1 MVHLEQTLRTKVWS
15 SMSMER
21 CEKLL
26 SSEHTQVGTLFTK
39 GVEYNVIFS
48 HNPSGRYWDV
58 LVCRRTMQIK
68 SEGVNKPFAS

>member
-1 MVHLEQTLRTKVWS
+1 
-15 SMSMER
+15 MER